1 MVPPKNKHQFNGFRG
16 LKPINFQDLVDD
28 FVGFQ
33 ELAPQF
39 GVIHPPSQVDTVT
52 TGMTWRV

>member
-52 TGMTWRV
+52 TGMT